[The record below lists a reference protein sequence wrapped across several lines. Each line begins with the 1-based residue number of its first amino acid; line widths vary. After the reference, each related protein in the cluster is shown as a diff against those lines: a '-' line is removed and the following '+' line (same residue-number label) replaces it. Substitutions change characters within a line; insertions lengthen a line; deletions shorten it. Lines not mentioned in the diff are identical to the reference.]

1 MGKKEDPNSILGSI
15 RKLIGSDPYF
25 DPDLI
30 MHINTVFGM
39 LQQIGVGPDDGFY
52 IEDGSTTW
60 DEYID
65 DTGVM
70 NMVKTYMFLRVKVL
84 FDSASESSYLIDT
97 YNKKADELEWRLN
110 IEVDPKKGGDDG
122 Q

>member
-1 MGKKEDPNSILGSI
+1 MADENPNSILGTI
-15 RKLIGSDPYF
+15 RRQCNADPYF
-25 DPDLI
+25 DPELI
-30 MHINTVFGM
+30 MHINTVFGI
-39 LQQIGVGPDDGFY
+39 LQQIGVGPEEGFH
-52 IEDGSTTW
+52 IEDASTTW

-65 DTGVM
+65 ESGVM

-84 FDSASESSYLIDT
+84 FDSASDSSYLIDT

-122 Q
+122 